1 MLRSAMGLVVVI
13 SSIFGTFVCQGFA
26 GFFDEL
32 IEKGK
37 ERAKQEVDKEMQK
50 IFKPDNQTAPRQPP
64 TIPDSSKSIPI
75 NKTESVS
82 ATATIFGFVVPKVR
96 TAGGKPMIEDPVTRV
111 QSEEFRRYV
120 DYTNPDSFESNAEC
134 YAANYLEQENLAKY
148 LSEKT
153 IDGIAKV
160 RSAGSGTF
168 ATYPH
173 MSFKAK
179 FWKGSNEFETARARQ
194 AFIDENI
201 AKFKTA
207 VIPFPVQLAYVSPAA
222 LGQYN
227 FGEGNFNLG
236 FHLIDPQRNQIGIT
250 LRGLCGGERYFKAA
264 NPLPMSRRKTVS
276 LVVGPAEAEHIL
288 KRTPNHQAY
297 WGLMIEVTK
306 SLGTSTSVDSVDMDR
321 RSQGTPLAGQ
331 IISVGLYED
340 LALERPLHMFNGTAS
355 TVAQASQANEGKADS
370 VTAQSTETAN
380 LSADVQISPPVMEEL
395 NGRPVLRDFFKVISG
410 HSPTR
415 KEMFLY
421 QRLVDFIDLG
431 TAKDLVENRASCF
444 LGVHL
449 GQPHLTTYGDPIT
462 QHTDLI
468 MNFKVEKF
476 GVINPIGDERIGGQ
490 AVTMPPQ
497 YVWKGNNEFD
507 RKRSKQAFVDKYRS
521 AFESAAIKL
530 PLEIAVVDSLTIGEY
545 DIAQKAFSIP
555 SHPLSRESERLGFGI
570 CGGLNILSPT
580 PFLEFS
586 KWAINP
592 SDAEKV
598 IGRLPGR
605 KAFRG
610 TIMELSKYTG
620 TSLQDYPYR
629 KVAPGST
636 IDRSWTVITVKS
648 VGLYEDP
655 NLEKLL
661 HSFEV
666 IK

>member
-1 MLRSAMGLVVVI
+1 MSLVVLI
-13 SSIFGTFVCQGFA
+13 SSILGVFVCQGFA

-37 ERAKQEVDKEMQK
+37 ERAKQEVDKGIQE
-50 IFKPDNQTAPRQPP
+50 IFKPDNQTTPRQPP
-64 TIPDSSKSIPI
+64 TIPDPSGSIPSP
-75 NKTESVS
+75 KTEPVL
-82 ATATIFGFVVPKVR
+82 ATATIFGFVLPKVR
-96 TAGGKPMIEDPVTRV
+96 TAGGKPIIEDPVTRA

-153 IDGIAKV
+153 TDGITKV

-168 ATYPH
+168 TTYPH

-201 AKFKTA
+201 AKFKAA
-207 VIPFPVQLAYVSPAA
+207 VIPFPVQLAYVVPAD

-227 FGEGNFNLG
+227 FDEGKFNVR
-236 FHLIDPQRNQIGIT
+236 FQSIASRRNQLGIH
-250 LRGLCGGERYFKAA
+250 LKGLCAGERFLKAD
-264 NPLPMSRRKTVS
+264 NPLTVTRRDIVPWA
-276 LVVGPAEAEHIL
+276 VRPAEAEQIL
-288 KRTPNHQAY
+288 RRTPNHQAY
-297 WGLMIEVTK
+297 WGFMIEVTN
-306 SLGTSTSVDSVDMDR
+306 SLSSDVNVGE
-321 RSQGTPLAGQ
+321 RSQSVPLTGQ

-340 LALERPLHMFNGTAS
+340 LALERPLHMFNGTAG
-355 TVAQASQANEGKADS
+355 TVAQAPQVNEGKADS
-370 VTAQSTETAN
+370 VTAQSIETTIV
-380 LSADVQISPPVMEEL
+380 STDVQISPPVMEEL
-395 NGRPVLRDFFKVISG
+395 NGRPVLRDFFKVIG
-410 HSPTR
+410 KSPTR
-415 KEMFLY
+415 KDMFYY

-431 TAKDLVENRASCF
+431 TAKNLVENRASCF

-449 GQPHLTTYGDPIT
+449 GQPHLSTYGDPLT
-462 QHTDLI
+462 QRTDLI
-468 MNFKVEKF
+468 MNSQVEKF
-476 GVINPIGDERIGGQ
+476 GVIDPMDHESERIGG
-490 AVTMPPQ
+490 AHVTMPPQ
-497 YVWKGNNEFD
+497 FVWKGNNEFD
-507 RKRSKQAFVDKYRS
+507 RKRSKQAFVDRYRS
-521 AFESAAIKL
+521 AFEAAAIKL
-530 PLEIAVVDSLTIGEY
+530 PLEIVVVDSITIGEY
-545 DIAQKAFSIP
+545 DIAQKAFSLP
-555 SHPLSRESERLGFGI
+555 SHPLSREAERLGYGI
-570 CGGLNILSPT
+570 CGGLNILSRT

-592 SDAEKV
+592 SEAEKM

-610 TIMELSKYTG
+610 TIIELSKYTG
-620 TSLQDYPYR
+620 TAIQDYPYR

-636 IDRSWTVITVKS
+636 IDRAWIVMAMKS

-655 NLEKLL
+655 NLERLL
-661 HSFEV
+661 HPFEV